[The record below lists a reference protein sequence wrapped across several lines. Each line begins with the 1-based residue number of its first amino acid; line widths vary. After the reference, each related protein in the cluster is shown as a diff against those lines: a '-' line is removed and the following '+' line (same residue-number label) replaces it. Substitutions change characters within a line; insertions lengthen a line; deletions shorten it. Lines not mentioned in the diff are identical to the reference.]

1 MSTIAFI
8 GLDGAGKTTITE
20 RLLADLPGPAVRIYM
35 GTSLMSANVTLP
47 TARLVLW
54 LKRRSYRKTAA
65 RSQDVPLEPV
75 FNRQLEQQP
84 GERGTLGLIARTFHR
99 LAEEWYRQL
108 VVWSYELRGYT
119 VLFDRHFVYEYAEQN
134 RPEAWR
140 RLPWPDRLHLWCL
153 NHLYPQPGLVIFL
166 DAPPALLLK
175 RKEEGLSVAEL
186 EAFREAMLAQG
197 SNAPNFVE
205 VDASQ
210 PLETVY
216 TAVWAH
222 VEAFLGLGT
231 KRSEKAQGPNPPA
244 A

>member
-20 RLLADLPGPAVRIYM
+20 RLLAELPGPAVRIYM

-54 LKRRSYRKTAA
+54 LKRRSYRKAA
-65 RSQDVPLEPV
+65 ASSQEMPPEPV

-84 GERGTLGLIARTFHR
+84 GERGTLGLVARTLYR

-108 VVWSYELRGYT
+108 VVWNYERRGYT

-134 RPEAWR
+134 RPEAR
-140 RLPWPDRLHLWCL
+140 RHLPWPDRLHLWCL

-166 DAPPALLLK
+166 DAPPALLLE
-175 RKEEGLSVAEL
+175 RKPEGLSLAEL
-186 EAFREAMLAQG
+186 QAFREAMLAQG
-197 SNAPNFVE
+197 EGAPNFVR

-210 PLETVY
+210 PLESVY
-216 TAVWAH
+216 AAVWKH
-222 VEAFLGLGT
+222 VEAFLGQGA
-231 KRSEKAQGPNPPA
+231 KQSEGAQDPR
-244 A
+244 